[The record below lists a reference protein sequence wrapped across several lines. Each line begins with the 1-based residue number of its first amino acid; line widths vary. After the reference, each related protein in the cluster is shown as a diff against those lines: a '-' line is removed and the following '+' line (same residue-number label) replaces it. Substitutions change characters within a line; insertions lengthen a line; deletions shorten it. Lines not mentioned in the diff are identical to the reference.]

1 MSVLEVQGLDKTL
14 GSSKVVNDVNLR
26 IEEGEFFVLLGV
38 SGSGKSTLLRL
49 ICGLEKPDRGRVVI
63 GGRDVTT
70 LSPRERNIGMV
81 FQDYGLYPNMDVYHN
96 IAYGLEARNL
106 PRAEVDTRVNK
117 ASNMLGLREMLS
129 RSIVD
134 LSGGEQQRV
143 ALARAF
149 AKDADAYL
157 FDEPLSNLDPKLR
170 YQARRDIMTLHREKR
185 KPSLYVTHDQVEAFA
200 MATRMGVMANGV
212 IHQIG
217 TVDEILNSPV
227 NLFVAR
233 FTGWPPMNLLD
244 GEIRRNGDTI
254 QIAVGN
260 FNVPLPDHWKSVLDS
275 YNKSRVMFGFR
286 PQALLL
292 PRHIEDHQ
300 PTQPLSGTVESVE
313 AMIGESVA
321 MIKLNDR
328 TSVSAVFQDDGDIP
342 MEPGSPLDFALD
354 VNQINL
360 FDPDTSRSLTAR
372 PVKA

>member
-14 GSSKVVNDVNLR
+14 GGNKVVNDVNLR

-49 ICGLEKPDRGRVVI
+49 ICGLEKPDRGRVMI
-63 GGRDVTT
+63 GGRDVTN
-70 LSPRERNIGMV
+70 LSPRERNVGMV

-106 PRAEVDTRVNK
+106 PRSEIDTRVSK
-117 ASNMLGLREMLS
+117 ASSMLGLRELLP

-185 KPSLYVTHDQVEAFA
+185 QPSLYVTHDQIEAFA
-200 MATRMGVMANGV
+200 MANRMGVMANGV
-212 IHQIG
+212 IQQIG

-244 GEIRRNGDTI
+244 GDLQRGGDTL
-254 QIAVGN
+254 QVTVGG
-260 FNVPLPDHWKSVLDS
+260 VTIPLPDHFKSVLDS
-275 YNKSRVMFGFR
+275 YNKSRVTVGFR

-292 PRHIEDHQ
+292 SRHIEDGQ
-300 PTQPLSGTVESVE
+300 ETYPLSGTIESIE
-313 AMIGESVA
+313 AMIGEA
-321 MIKLNDR
+321 IALIRLNER
-328 TSVSAVFQDDGDIP
+328 TTISAVFEDEGDVQ
-342 MEPGSPLDFALD
+342 MDTGSPVNFALD
-354 VNQINL
+354 VNQINM
-360 FDPDTSRSLTAR
+360 FDPETSRSLTAR
-372 PVKA
+372 SVKA